1 MRVLFAV
8 RYHLTWR
15 SGLRSTTHWLALELE
30 RRGHETAA
38 LSFEPTAPELR
49 VDNSLDY
56 PVFAAP
62 RTDLALGPVARS
74 FGADVVVVAA
84 VNRERSDWT
93 QSMLERTAPLPALL
107 YVHDVGG
114 VELAAAA
121 GPSLA
126 GLAAVSDFLTAEIRA
141 HGGEAVTVL
150 PIVPRASYRVD
161 SSRSVALFVN
171 PIPQKGLE
179 TALALAGARPD
190 VSFAFTRGWAMDD
203 GALREL
209 EAEARRIGSIQV
221 RPGTD
226 DPAELYGDARVVLVP
241 STYPEAWGR
250 VVGTRSHLDVADS
263 ACLGLQLAQRPVV
276 HRPAAGEREAHVGP
290 GTGQRERSVESLLRD
305 RIDEQGDRARAVDP
319 VAGTRDDRE
328 HRHGLAPVRA
338 DLSRKEIGDG
348 GHPGERGTG
357 RGGELDAAHVVDV
370 EQRGERRSGLEHR
383 LRPA

>member
-15 SGLRSTTHWLALELE
+15 SGLRSTTHWLALELA
-30 RRGHETAA
+30 RRGHDTA
-38 LSFEPTAPELR
+38 LVSFEPAEPAPR
-49 VDNSLDY
+49 VDSSFDY

-93 QSMLERTAPLPALL
+93 RSVLGRTAPLPALL
-107 YVHDVGG
+107 YVHDAGG
-114 VELAAAA
+114 VELAAAV

-126 GLAAVSDFLTAEIRA
+126 GVAAVSEFLTAEIRR
-141 HGGEAVTVL
+141 HGGDAVTVL
-150 PIVPRASYRVD
+150 PIVPRAGYRVD

-171 PIPQKGLE
+171 PIPQKGLD
-179 TALALAGARPD
+179 TVLALARARPD

-209 EAEARRIGSIQV
+209 QAEARRIGNIQV

-250 VVGTRSHLDVADS
+250 V
-263 ACLGLQLAQRPVV
+263 
-276 HRPAAGEREAHVGP
+276 AGEAQASGIPVIASAVGGLPEAV
-290 GTGQRERSVESLLRD
+290 
-305 RIDEQGDRARAVDP
+305 
-319 VAGTRDDRE
+319 
-328 HRHGLAPVRA
+328 
-338 DLSRKEIGDG
+338 GDG
-348 GHPGERGTG
+348 GLLVDPSAGVDAWLEAFALLWDDQEAYAGHASRAELNG
-357 RGGELDAAHVVDV
+357 RRADAAAV
-370 EQRGERRSGLEHR
+370 ESADRFETL
-383 LRPA
+383 LRQSTSAAA

>member
-15 SGLRSTTHWLALELE
+15 SGLRSTTHWLALELA

-38 LSFEPTAPELR
+38 LSFEPAAPELR

-62 RTDLALGPVARS
+62 RTDLAVGPVAAS

-84 VNRERSDWT
+84 VNRERSGWT
-93 QSMLERTAPLPALL
+93 QSVLEGAAPLPALL

-114 VELAAAA
+114 VELAAAT

-126 GLAAVSDFLTAEIRA
+126 GVATVSDFLTAEIRA

-171 PIPQKGLE
+171 PIPQKGLD
-179 TALALAGARPD
+179 TVLALARARPD

-209 EAEARRIGSIQV
+209 EAEARRIGNIQV
-221 RPGTD
+221 RSGTD

-250 VVGTRSHLDVADS
+250 V
-263 ACLGLQLAQRPVV
+263 
-276 HRPAAGEREAHVGP
+276 AGEAQASGIPVIASAVGGLPEAV
-290 GTGQRERSVESLLRD
+290 
-305 RIDEQGDRARAVDP
+305 
-319 VAGTRDDRE
+319 
-328 HRHGLAPVRA
+328 
-338 DLSRKEIGDG
+338 GDG
-348 GHPGERGTG
+348 GLLVDPSAGVDAWLEAFALLWDDEDAYAGHASRAELNG
-357 RGGELDAAHVVDV
+357 RRADAAAV
-370 EQRGERRSGLEHR
+370 EAADRFETL
-383 LRPA
+383 LRQSTSASA